1 MLSLQT
7 CVRAATLQNH
17 SLILKTFFRKVRGLM
32 SEGNILK
39 GHAVK
44 QTAEKMEKK
53 TFRFT
58 RTWPLGRHSWQA
70 PVIRIHRQECPEI
83 TYMAMGFR
91 PHSFPVGGMYM
102 KGTGRLTK
110 V

>member
-44 QTAEKMEKK
+44 QTAEKNGKK
-53 TFRFT
+53 KHFGS
-58 RTWPLGRHSWQA
+58 PGHGRWD
-70 PVIRIHRQECPEI
+70 VIH
-83 TYMAMGFR
+83 
-91 PHSFPVGGMYM
+91 
-102 KGTGRLTK
+102 GRRRL
-110 V
+110 